1 MRPGDVT
8 LPSLLSDKLGF
19 SQKLAQAVR
28 DGERSHCP
36 GLGDQDGESRR
47 CSGQMHRGCHFG
59 NSVSRRAVSPRNNVT
74 VIIISRA
81 TH

>member
-36 GLGDQDGESRR
+36 GLGDQDGEV
-47 CSGQMHRGCHFG
+47 QEML
-59 NSVSRRAVSPRNNVT
+59 RADAQRLSFWELCV
-74 VIIISRA
+74 
-81 TH
+81 